1 MDTQILTSK
10 INQMKYRQNSIEEKV
25 IGKLR
30 KINELLSKKNIS
42 SDDIIK
48 SHIIAREV
56 VYLYYVC
63 RLKHKKRVMGMDIS
77 NNGIVITK
85 IGAIDCNID
94 LNQIQNNLDMT
105 QPNEENEQLNGIN
118 IDVARQELSNF
129 LFNVQHFDS
138 IYASGQEYFNL
149 TTMFNIKYKGIL
161 FSETVSMSDE
171 SEKIVWNITRQVGL
185 QNLGNTCYI
194 NAALQTFLNSPGI
207 RNYFRFGTHPQLS
220 KKNFSFENASQ
231 ISLSYIFKKSLEEIC
246 KLSEQI
252 NLEAKHISFAP
263 INFVNAVY
271 KLKPLSF
278 RVGVT
283 CDVTE
288 LENFVLDKLH
298 EELKTNKFEEV
309 KAEDNNEI
317 INTETSKIEK
327 TGLLKIFDESGY
339 NLTSCIS
346 NNYHARNKSILLCPS
361 GEHLCAKGILQT
373 YSKIPI
379 DTVDFLTQN
388 KTNLFDCI
396 TYDMMYTGNTIKYCD
411 SCERQ
416 LLFYQGSL
424 VDVPKNLILEMIY
437 ATDYEYNT
445 NKRIDFTEYL
455 DQYTISDELLPEL
468 KWIYKRLYSVIV
480 LLNNRHHYISYTIS
494 QQDGVWYRFDDSS
507 VNREIDFNKI
517 KKCGRPT
524 MFFYSSMEPESML
537 IFVSN
542 KVIDN
547 IYRENIACRFAD
559 LDVNQRQR
567 FAYLLMCV
575 AEKSEIHKLGQKN
588 SSNLICA
595 IFELIKNEKNFDD
608 DYMEKNR
615 IVICEIVNSI
625 GKETKQQNQNEQK
638 KQNVKNDMVMGINDI
653 INKINSHVFTMKD
666 NNSFNVNIEF
676 DQDIY
681 VNENE
686 INTNQ
691 INNNI
696 IANNDARINKLIG
709 ENTVLNKN
717 NHKENKFVLHFESVL
732 GNTFSIEFSNENTT
746 LGDVFYSLKK
756 KHPDIFMYCKN
767 PNIIFDGKKLSL
779 TSNISSL
786 KIPCEARLTIINQSK
801 ISVSG
806 TIFALIFFIGAIV
819 SAITEFFILAT
830 VLISLAA
837 FSAFGKLIASSCFG
851 YFDLPPI
858 YENNNPKN
866 FRDNFKYHS
875 QTTFEIIPQ
884 TTDNRIKS

>member
-48 SHIIAREV
+48 SHSIAREV

-77 NNGIVITK
+77 KNGIVITK

-161 FSETVSMSDE
+161 FSEVVAMSDG
-171 SEKIVWNITRQVGL
+171 SKKIVWNITRQVGL
-185 QNLGNTCYI
+185 QHLRNTCYI

-252 NLEAKHISFAP
+252 NLEAKHIFYTP
-263 INFVNAVY
+263 VDFVNALY
-271 KLKPLSF
+271 RLDPQSF
-278 RVGVT
+278 PNGRSGCSEAVVDFALCEFNKELRVGASKKIS
-283 CDVTE
+283 E
-288 LENFVLDKLH
+288 KQ
-298 EELKTNKFEEV
+298 
-309 KAEDNNEI
+309 
-317 INTETSKIEK
+317 TSKINNINIRNINCSKIKKEISEDITK
-327 TGLLKIFDESGY
+327 FQSYIFDNNYGFSVFTKTCQNINDLALMMYCQYKDIFIIIDETKKTQPSVATLVKQTYKLRTGLIENQQCLKCG
-339 NLTSCIS
+339 
-346 NNYHARNKSILLCPS
+346 
-361 GEHLCAKGILQT
+361 
-373 YSKIPI
+373 
-379 DTVDFLTQN
+379 
-388 KTNLFDCI
+388 KTHNFRFNE
-396 TYDMMYTGNTIKYCD
+396 Y
-411 SCERQ
+411 
-416 LLFYQGSL
+416 L
-424 VDVPKNLILEMIY
+424 VTVPKNFILQMGQLQ
-437 ATDYEYNT
+437 NQ
-445 NKRIDFTEYL
+445 RIDFTEYL
-455 DQYTISDELLPEL
+455 DQYAMSDELLPEM

-480 LLNNRHHYISYTIS
+480 YLNNRHHYISYTIS
-494 QQDGVWYRFDDSS
+494 QQDGVWYKFDDSS

-517 KKCGRPT
+517 KKCGLPT
-524 MFFYSSMEPESML
+524 MCFYSNMEPESML

-779 TSNISSL
+779 TSNISIL
-786 KIPCEARLTIINQSK
+786 KIPCEARLTIINQNK